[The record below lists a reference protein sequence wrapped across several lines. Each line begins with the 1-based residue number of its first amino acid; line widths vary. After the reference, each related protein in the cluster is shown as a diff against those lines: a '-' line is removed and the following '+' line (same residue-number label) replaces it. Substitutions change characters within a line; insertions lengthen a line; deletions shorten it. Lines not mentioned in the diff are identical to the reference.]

1 MLASLFDNISLRSL
15 FAALLVSAVLLALCW
30 WPELPYPDAR
40 LGGLASWG
48 AAARKG
54 LGFGVLFLSA
64 LIFNEFLNRRRIF
77 AGSYHFLPLLAA
89 LASGVVLLPGADAGW
104 LYLPVH
110 LILIYR
116 LLDLQHSPDARYLYF
131 DLGWI
136 TGLAGFAEAQFWFYL
151 PLGWF
156 LGVLLRHVNGRNFA
170 ASLLGA
176 VAMVFSVGALGDFTG
191 YDGWGRLMHQAQSL
205 SITFGVNLP
214 TWHGYHLLLG
224 ALLLLLLV
232 QFPQRLQR
240 ANAAQ
245 RQTFQFWYLMVLY
258 GWLGYFFL
266 GRPASWSGLP
276 LATTAW
282 ALAVLLSHWE
292 NRWLRDGLY
301 LTVWLVPVLALL
313 AHLGLFP

>member
-1 MLASLFDNISLRSL
+1 MLASLFDNIGLRSL
-15 FAALLVSAVLLALCW
+15 FAALLVSAALLALCW
-30 WPELPYPDAR
+30 WPELPYPEAG
-40 LGGLASWG
+40 LSGLADWG

-54 LGFGVLFLSA
+54 LGFGVLFLGA

-77 AGSYHFLPLLAA
+77 DGSYHFMPLMAA
-89 LASGVVLLPGADAGW
+89 LASGLVLLPGADAGW

-116 LLDLQHSPDARYLYF
+116 LLDLQRTADARYLYF

-151 PLGWF
+151 PLGWL
-156 LGVLLRHVNGRNFA
+156 LGLLVRHAHGRNFA
-170 ASLLGA
+170 ASLLGWA
-176 VAMVFSVGALGDFTG
+176 AMVFLVGALGDFTG
-191 YDGWGRLMHQAQSL
+191 YDGWGQLQRQAQSL
-205 SITFGVNLP
+205 SITFGLSLP
-214 TWHGYHLLLG
+214 TWQSYHVLLG

-258 GWLGYFFL
+258 GWLGYLFL
-266 GRPASWSGLP
+266 GRPASWAGLW
-276 LATTAW
+276 LVTTAW
-282 ALAVLLSHWE
+282 ALAALVSHLQ
-292 NRWLRDGLY
+292 NRWLRMALY
-301 LTVWLVPVLALL
+301 LAVWLVPVLALL
-313 AHLGLFP
+313 AVI